1 MIILYATMQ
10 VKPDQE
16 QAFLEACQPVL
27 EQSRLV
33 TGNISYDLMKST
45 DQAYAYKV
53 VGVWKDAEAYKAHHP
68 SEYMK
73 TFIKK
78 APAFMAAPMDKQ
90 LVDGELITPQDLG
103 LNV

>member
-1 MIILYATMQ
+1 MIILYATMH
-10 VKPDQE
+10 VKPEQE

-45 DQAYAYKV
+45 ELAYAYKV
-53 VGVWKDAEAYKAHHP
+53 VGVWDDAEAYKEHHP
-68 SEYMK
+68 SEYMNA
-73 TFIKK
+73 FIEK
-78 APAFMAAPMDKQ
+78 ASAFMAAPMEKQ
-90 LVDGELITPQDLG
+90 LFVGELITPQELG